1 MHTYQQG
8 SGKIFDGAGALIGV
22 GYSGH
27 GAGLNNPAME
37 AVPGTGPIPVGK
49 WRIVEWLDH
58 HPHLGPCVARLAPVG
73 HDAHGRSAFD
83 IHGDNSNLNHT
94 GSDGCI
100 VTNRIIRQAWRD
112 SGDLEIDVVE

>member
-1 MHTYQQG
+1 MLTYHQT
-8 SGKIFDGAGALIGV
+8 SGRIEGPGGALIGI

-27 GAGLNNPAME
+27 GAGLNNHAME
-37 AVPGTGPIPVGK
+37 AVADIGAIPVGK
-49 WRIVEWLDH
+49 WKIVEWLDH

-83 IHGDNSNLNHT
+83 LHGDNSQMNHT

-100 VTNRIIRQAWRD
+100 VAGRIIREAMRAT
-112 SGDLEIDVVE
+112 GETEIDVVQ